1 MKIQSIKGEQS
12 PFYCVIHNCALLI
25 LKFKTMIAK
34 LIFTW
39 YLLTGTVQPVDN
51 VDGRTIYAMPDSN
64 IEYAYEA
71 ELIEY
76 IETGTF
82 EYNEDLED

>member
-1 MKIQSIKGEQS
+1 
-12 PFYCVIHNCALLI
+12 
-25 LKFKTMIAK
+25 MIAK
-34 LIFTW
+34 LIFIW
-39 YLLTGTVQPVDN
+39 YCFTGTITAVDD
-51 VDGRTIYAMPDSN
+51 VDGRTIYEMPSAQ

-71 ELIEY
+71 ELVEY

>member
-1 MKIQSIKGEQS
+1 M
-12 PFYCVIHNCALLI
+12 
-25 LKFKTMIAK
+25 
-34 LIFTW
+34 
-39 YLLTGTVQPVDN
+39 TGTVQPIDN

>member
-1 MKIQSIKGEQS
+1 
-12 PFYCVIHNCALLI
+12 
-25 LKFKTMIAK
+25 MIAK

-39 YLLTGTVQPVDN
+39 YLITGTVQPIDN
-51 VDGRTIYAMPDSN
+51 VNGRTIYAMPDSN